1 MGEGGRLRQRRID
14 ACHRRYLA
22 AVKMPATV
30 RRLAVPVLI
39 GQVNIAGQQVNMNI
53 APSPHVVEDRSSP
66 PPLVT

>member
-1 MGEGGRLRQRRID
+1 
-14 ACHRRYLA
+14 
-22 AVKMPATV
+22 MPATV